1 MIINRRRKGRVRDK
15 RKDIKKEGEA
25 RDNEEKKEEEEK
37 KKRKKEKRYED
48 SESGAHFYVSPEENA
63 FPSP

>member
-25 RDNEEKKEEEEK
+25 RDNEEKKEEEENQSWF
-37 KKRKKEKRYED
+37 E
-48 SESGAHFYVSPEENA
+48 
-63 FPSP
+63 FPKNI